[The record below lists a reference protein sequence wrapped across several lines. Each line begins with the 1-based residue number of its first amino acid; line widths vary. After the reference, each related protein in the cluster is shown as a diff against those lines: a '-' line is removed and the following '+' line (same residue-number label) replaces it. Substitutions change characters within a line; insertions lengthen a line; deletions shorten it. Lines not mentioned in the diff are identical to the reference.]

1 MNRYRNSTIVLIVIN
16 VAVYLFIAVLGF
28 FKGPGGKSLRDLI
41 TLYGGVSRYAL
52 SSGLIYTPVTA
63 LFLHGNFM
71 HILFNMWALFQLGM
85 VVEAVYGKKL
95 YLLFYFVTGIAG
107 GLSAAAFS
115 PALTIGSSSAIFGL
129 VGILFTL
136 GLKKDTPVMLRSIT
150 GYSLLPIILIN
161 LFLGF
166 SIPGIS
172 NAAHI
177 GGLIAGAAIGWFAK
191 PAYARFGRQRRV
203 YTRVTEKSSQEVS
216 QEILIKYLPILNAL
230 KNGDSE
236 ERTVR
241 LAQLRSELSNLKD
254 EEVASKVLW
263 ELFKR
268 DLISKEEFEKL
279 RKFL

>member
-1 MNRYRNSTIVLIVIN
+1 MHVLED
-16 VAVYLFIAVLGF
+16 
-28 FKGPGGKSLRDLI
+28 K
-41 TLYGGVSRYAL
+41 
-52 SSGLIYTPVTA
+52 
-63 LFLHGNFM
+63 
-71 HILFNMWALFQLGM
+71 
-85 VVEAVYGKKL
+85 
-95 YLLFYFVTGIAG
+95 
-107 GLSAAAFS
+107 
-115 PALTIGSSSAIFGL
+115 
-129 VGILFTL
+129 
-136 GLKKDTPVMLRSIT
+136 
-150 GYSLLPIILIN
+150 
-161 LFLGF
+161 
-166 SIPGIS
+166 
-172 NAAHI
+172 
-177 GGLIAGAAIGWFAK
+177 
-191 PAYARFGRQRRV
+191 RRV